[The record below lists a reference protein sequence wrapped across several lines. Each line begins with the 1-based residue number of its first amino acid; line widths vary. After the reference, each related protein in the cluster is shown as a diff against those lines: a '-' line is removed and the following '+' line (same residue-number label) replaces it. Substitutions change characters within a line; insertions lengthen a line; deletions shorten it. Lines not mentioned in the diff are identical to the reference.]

1 MPNFRSA
8 PAPGAITNEPGSITN
23 VYRQLAAGDPQA
35 VEVLWS
41 RFFPRL
47 SGLARQTLGKITRPV
62 VDVDDVLQSAFFG
75 FWRQA
80 QQGDYAANVNRHDLW
95 NLLATIT
102 VRKVRSAQRREHA
115 QKRGGGRVESQSEAA
130 DVAQLP
136 AAEFDSHSAEFLSAL
151 DDEPRAIALLRL
163 MGYKNREIADLLD
176 CTERKVE
183 RKLQMIREVWEELDS
198 PDDKLV
204 VSCNG

>member
-1 MPNFRSA
+1 MNDA
-8 PAPGAITNEPGSITN
+8 GSITN
-23 VYRQLAAGDPQA
+23 VYRKMTAGDPQA
-35 VEVLWS
+35 VEMLWS

-47 SGLARQTLGKITRPV
+47 SGLARKTLGTSTRQV

-80 QQGDYAANVNRHDLW
+80 QQGDYAANVNRNDLW

-102 VRKVRSAQRREHA
+102 VRKVHDAHRREHA
-115 QKRGGGRVESQSEAA
+115 QKRGAGRDQRTLEPA
-130 DVAQLP
+130 DLAQLP
-136 AAEFDSHSAEFLSAL
+136 TVEFDLYCSELLTAL

-176 CTERKVE
+176 CTERKIE
-183 RKLQMIREVWEELDS
+183 RKLALIRAAWE
-198 PDDKLV
+198 K
-204 VSCNG
+204 